1 MRNLNQ
7 LPFTVDLRGAPTQTG
22 VVAERS
28 HREDAVSSV
37 LDSSLEGAA
46 ALSSHSSDD
55 LQDADTASNRFVP
68 EQQTAST
75 YGRRSEVCATP
86 RRSDPP
92 AASSTLEETAA
103 SAWK

>member
-7 LPFTVDLRGAPTQTG
+7 LPFTVDLRHAPTQTD

-28 HREDAVSSV
+28 QSEDAVSSV

-46 ALSSHSSDD
+46 AHSSHSSDGS
-55 LQDADTASNRFVP
+55 QDRNTASNRSVP
-68 EQQTAST
+68 EERHDRT
-75 YGRRSEVCATP
+75 
-86 RRSDPP
+86 
-92 AASSTLEETAA
+92 AASSTLEETTA